1 MGEVDYVCFA
11 GACLVACNNSHPKI
25 SNGAFLDVVELTDG
39 GVLLRD
45 LDTDE
50 QLTVTNKALAAHT
63 RLRHAL
69 TLCSVQG
76 RSLSGTV
83 AIHDVHSRHFSV
95 THLYVA
101 LSKARHGDDV
111 WIVNR

>member
-1 MGEVDYVCFA
+1 MG
-11 GACLVACNNSHPKI
+11 CNDSHPHI
-25 SNGAFLDVVELTDG
+25 SNGAFLDVVELTDD

-45 LDTDE
+45 LDTNE
-50 QLTVTNKALAAHT
+50 RFTVTHKAMAAHT

-76 RSLSGTV
+76 RSVSGTV
-83 AIHDVHSRHFSV
+83 AIHAVHSRHFSV

-101 LSKARHGDDV
+101 LSRARNGDDV
-111 WIVNR
+111 WLVNR

>member
-1 MGEVDYVCFA
+1 MD
-11 GACLVACNNSHPKI
+11 
-25 SNGAFLDVVELTDG
+25 ELTDD

-50 QLTVTNKALAAHT
+50 QFTVTSKALAAHT

-76 RSLSGTV
+76 RSLNGTV
-83 AIHDVHSRHFSV
+83 AIHGVHSKHFN
-95 THLYVA
+95 TAHLYVA
-101 LSKARHGDDV
+101 PSRSRNGDDV
-111 WIVNR
+111 WIVSR

>member
-1 MGEVDYVCFA
+1 MFPGT
-11 GACLVACNNSHPKI
+11 CLVGCNNSHPEI
-25 SNGAFLDVVELTDG
+25 PNGAFLDVVELTDN
-39 GVLLRD
+39 GVILRD
-45 LDTDE
+45 VDTNE
-50 QLTVTNKALAAHT
+50 QFTVTNKALEAHT

-83 AIHDVHSRHFSV
+83 AIHDVHSRHVSV

-101 LSKARHGDDV
+101 LSRARDGDDV
-111 WIVNR
+111 WIVSR

>member
-1 MGEVDYVCFA
+1 MG
-11 GACLVACNNSHPKI
+11 CNNSHPKI
-25 SNGAFLDVVELTDG
+25 SNGAFIDVVELTDD

-45 LDTDE
+45 LDTNE
-50 QLTVTNKALAAHT
+50 RFTVTNQALATHT

-69 TLCSVQG
+69 TPCSVQG

-83 AIHDVHSRHFSV
+83 AIHDVHNRHVSV

-101 LSKARHGDDV
+101 LSRARNGDDV
-111 WIVNR
+111 WLVNR

>member
-1 MGEVDYVCFA
+1 M
-11 GACLVACNNSHPKI
+11 
-25 SNGAFLDVVELTDG
+25 VELTDD

-45 LDTDE
+45 LDTNE
-50 QLTVTNKALAAHT
+50 RFAVTNKALAAHT

-76 RSLSGTV
+76 GSLSGTV
-83 AIHDVHSRHFSV
+83 AIHDVHSRHFST

-101 LSKARHGDDV
+101 LSRARNGDDV
-111 WIVNR
+111 

>member
-1 MGEVDYVCFA
+1 MDCDCSA
-11 GACLVACNNSHPKI
+11 GTRLVGCNNSHPKI
-25 SNGAFLDVVELTDG
+25 SNGAFLDVVELTDD

-45 LDTDE
+45 LDTAE
-50 QLTVTNKALAAHT
+50 QFSVTSKALATHT
-63 RLRHAL
+63 RLRRAL

-83 AIHDVHSRHFSV
+83 AIHDVHSRHFST

-101 LSKARHGDDV
+101 LSRARNGDDV